1 MILSVCP
8 NPSID
13 TYAWLDDLKAGQVN
27 RIQKLDEFPGG
38 KATHI
43 AMALQELGQ
52 ENTLMGNWAG
62 STGVW
67 IQEQCNLRGIH
78 TAGISISGQ
87 NRKCYTFRSQSPE
100 FSNTELLEPGPEFS
114 TQDWKEFKS
123 CFEKQIENHQL
134 ICLSGSWP
142 KGAASTA
149 TKDLIRSVN
158 GAGGK
163 IIIDCSGE
171 QLKNCLTESFF
182 GIHMNEDEA
191 IALFNTNS
199 IDKII
204 ENLKPQVELI
214 AITKGAEGLWLY
226 YQGEL
231 FHANVTLDKVIST
244 VGAGDCLTAGIA
256 YAVRKKLTTAQIAA
270 YGAACGAANCL
281 YEGLGELKKET
292 VDKLLKEVVV
302 KNIKLKSSHYV
313 D

>member
-13 TYAWLDDLKAGQVN
+13 TYAWLEYLQSGQVN
-27 RIQKLDEFPGG
+27 RITKLEEFPGG

-52 ENTLMGNWAG
+52 QNTLMGNWAG
-62 STGVW
+62 NTGLW
-67 IQEQCNLRGIH
+67 IQEQCAQRGINV
-78 TAGISISGQ
+78 AGITLEGQ
-87 NRKCYTFRSQSPE
+87 NRKCYTFRSSNAE
-100 FSNTELLEPGPEFS
+100 FRNTELLEPGPTFDSQHWE
-114 TQDWKEFKS
+114 EFKTV
-123 CFEKQIENHQL
+123 FEKEIEDHEL

-142 KGAASTA
+142 KGAPVAA
-149 TKDLIRSVN
+149 TKDLINSVN
-158 GAGGK
+158 EAGKK

-171 QLKNCLTESFF
+171 QLKRCLNESFF

-191 IALFNTNS
+191 IALFNTNA
-199 IDKII
+199 IDRII
-204 ENLKPQVELI
+204 ENLKSRVELI

-226 YQGEL
+226 YQGQL
-231 FHANVTLDKVIST
+231 FHANVHIEKVISA

-256 YAVRKKLTTAQIAA
+256 YAVHNKLSAEQVAA

-281 YEGLGELKKET
+281 REELGELKLAT
-292 VDKLLKEVVV
+292 VQKLLEKVVV
-302 KNIKLKSSHYV
+302 NNIKLKSTYYA